1 VRRTRYLVILLA
13 GLVFLAA
20 AAAVAARPLYLA
32 ATEGRPLC
40 LPALPRRGDDS
51 PQPAAA
57 IDTASAAAIPSQEDW
72 VDYGPVLET
81 GVEGEWDF
89 YWAGITP
96 ASVVKKD
103 GTIFFYYVAADGY
116 RSFDGDARHRS
127 VGVATSRDG
136 IRFTKY
142 GGNPIMEHRPYD
154 GEEEGANSAAITLD
168 ENGRFVMVYGAAS
181 GPHSSI
187 VADARYAYSANGLDF
202 TDAGRAL
209 YHCDLS
215 LYGAGDEI
223 FPVALL
229 RQPDRWVV
237 FYHPNGV
244 RGSERTLGAAWGTE
258 LDRLTNSTVVLDGDS
273 GGWPVGAWG
282 NLIALD
288 GETLLMFSQR
298 LWWPDT
304 FVEARLLSPATPY
317 HPGEP
322 LVRYDIPNLK
332 RGVVFL
338 DEERRTW
345 FLYYNDFSRYWYVK
359 LAPFGE
365 PDSTPPSTPVVSARP
380 AGESSV
386 NLSWQ
391 DAVDPDT
398 GVVAYRIYR
407 NGIYRASTHDTS
419 WRDEQLRPGVSYR
432 YRVTAVNFHGAES
445 PAGVAEA
452 TTLPDRTPPALMS
465 AVTTGDLASI
475 RLTFNE
481 AVDRRS
487 ATEPSRYQISG
498 GIHVESVRVAANGYT
513 VLLQTTEHEPDAVYG
528 LTVRGLSDLANV
540 RNTMP
545 PETIRY
551 TASAIPGL
559 AGRWLAGGRS
569 GVDDLSGYGADG
581 EVHGAT
587 LDASGALLLVGSDDY
602 VQIPGR
608 TGQLRALTS
617 GSFALAA
624 WVRPDGLPASP
635 QGARIFGRVGEHPA
649 SFAGLSLSIDGRFEA
664 SSGLEDDSR
673 ISVQSEP
680 VTMGQW
686 YHLVMI
692 VDAKGKA
699 ISLFVDGIAS
709 QESPKRYSS
718 EVTNLWPESPRDDRS
733 GAYYIGSTMPD
744 RGAGAFFDAYFQGAI
759 RDVRL
764 YSRALGVDDIQV
776 ILQE

>member
-1 VRRTRYLVILLA
+1 
-13 GLVFLAA
+13 
-20 AAAVAARPLYLA
+20 
-32 ATEGRPLC
+32 
-40 LPALPRRGDDS
+40 
-51 PQPAAA
+51 
-57 IDTASAAAIPSQEDW
+57 
-72 VDYGPVLET
+72 
-81 GVEGEWDF
+81 
-89 YWAGITP
+89 
-96 ASVVKKD
+96 
-103 GTIFFYYVAADGY
+103 
-116 RSFDGDARHRS
+116 
-127 VGVATSRDG
+127 
-136 IRFTKY
+136 
-142 GGNPIMEHRPYD
+142 
-154 GEEEGANSAAITLD
+154 
-168 ENGRFVMVYGAAS
+168 MVYGAAS

-187 VADARYAYSANGLDF
+187 VADARYAYSDSGLDF

-209 YHCDLS
+209 YHCDFS

-244 RGSERTLGAAWGTE
+244 RGSERTLGAAWGSE
-258 LDRLTNSTVVLDGDS
+258 LDRLTNSTMVLDGDS

-282 NLIALD
+282 NLITLD
-288 GETLLMFSQR
+288 GETLLMFAQR

-317 HPGEP
+317 RPGEP

-365 PDSTPPSTPVVSARP
+365 PDGTPPSTPVVSARP

-386 NLSWQ
+386 SLSWQ

-398 GVVAYRIYR
+398 GVVEYRIYS

-445 PAGVAEA
+445 PAGAAEA
-452 TTLPDRTPPALMS
+452 TTLPDRTPPALTS
-465 AVTTGDLASI
+465 AVTASELAGV

-481 AVDRRS
+481 PVDRRS
-487 ATEPSRYQISG
+487 ATDPGRYQISG
-498 GIHVESVRVAANGYT
+498 GIRVESVRVAANGYT
-513 VLLQTTEHEPDAVYG
+513 VLLHTTEHEPDVVYE
-528 LTVRGLSDLANV
+528 LAVRGLSDLANA

-545 PETIRY
+545 LETIRY

-559 AGRWLAGGRS
+559 AGRWLASGGS
-569 GVDDLSGYGADG
+569 GVDDLSGYGAHG

-587 LDASGALLLVGSDDY
+587 QDASGALLLDGSDDY
-602 VQIPGR
+602 VQIPGQ

-624 WVRPDGLPASP
+624 WVRPDGLPPSA
-635 QGARIFGRVGEHPA
+635 QGARIVGRAGEHPA
-649 SFAGLSLSIDGRFEA
+649 WFAGLSLTPDGRFEA
-664 SSGLEDDSR
+664 ASVQEDESR
-673 ISVQSEP
+673 TSVQSAP
-680 VTMGQW
+680 VTLGQW
-686 YHLVMI
+686 YHLVMV
-692 VDAKGKA
+692 VDAGTKTM
-699 ISLFVDGIAS
+699 SLFVDGVAS
-709 QESPKRYSS
+709 QESPKHYNS
-718 EVTNLWPESPRDDRS
+718 EVANLWPEAPRDDRS
-733 GAYYIGSTMPD
+733 GAYYFGSTMPD
-744 RGAGAFFDAYFQGAI
+744 RGAGAFFDAYLQGAI

-764 YSRALGVDDIQV
+764 YSRALSPDDIQV
-776 ILQE
+776 IRQE